1 MRLEGHIVQIKPG
14 VSGAQS
20 NQTTAELVNN
30 AEGVK
35 KSSFLDWL
43 AFTDTKILK
52 AKKILQ

>member
-30 AEGVK
+30 TERVK